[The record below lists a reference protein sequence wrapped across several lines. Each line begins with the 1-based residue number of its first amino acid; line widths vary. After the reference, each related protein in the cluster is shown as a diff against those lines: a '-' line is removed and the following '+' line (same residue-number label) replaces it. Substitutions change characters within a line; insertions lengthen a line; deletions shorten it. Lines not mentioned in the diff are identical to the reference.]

1 MIGTLKSYRRPAKE
15 QFKDL
20 FYLHRGERRGG
31 LLLVAILMVLATWVV
46 YVQWIEEPE
55 VPDLAVVQAEMESW
69 NAYRT
74 ALAEKAAMEN
84 QPFPFDP
91 NTIEREEW
99 LALGLRERQV
109 DGIERYMSKGGRFRT
124 KKDVAKLYALTP
136 ADYERLEPFI
146 LLPDSLPK
154 KRYVPRAPKKWP
166 ERTKFTS
173 NTEQPGWKREREPLR
188 KVEVNTADSSSLVA
202 LPGIG
207 PSFAKGILGYRD
219 RLGGYIS
226 MDQLAEVYV
235 LKDKPVALARMHE
248 LLELDT
254 LAVQRIPINS
264 CTVEELAEHP
274 YARWKLAKPLI
285 AYRAQH
291 GPFKTVADIR
301 GCVLI
306 DDEAFRKLAPYLS
319 VE

>member
-1 MIGTLKSYRRPAKE
+1 MRRQHKPAKE

-31 LLLVAILMVLATWVV
+31 LFLIGILLVLGAWVV
-46 YVQWIEEPE
+46 HAQWLDTPE
-55 VPDLAVVQAEMESW
+55 VPDLSAVQAEMEEW
-69 NAYRT
+69 ALYRRT
-74 ALAEKAAMEN
+74 LAEPDARDSE
-84 QPFPFDP
+84 PFPFDP

-99 LALGLRERQV
+99 LALGLRDRQV

-124 KKDVAKLYALTP
+124 KRDVAKLYALTP
-136 ADYERLEPFI
+136 ADYERLQPFI
-146 LLPDSLPK
+146 LLPDSLPP
-154 KRYVPRAPKKWP
+154 KRYESRAPKKWP
-166 ERTKFTS
+166 ERAEYANSETR
-173 NTEQPGWKREREPLR
+173 PAWKNERQPLR
-188 KVEVNTADSSSLVA
+188 KVEVNTADSLALVA

-219 RLGGYIS
+219 RLGGFVS

-235 LKDKPVALARMHE
+235 LKDKPDALARMHE

-254 LAVQRIPINS
+254 LMVHRIPINT

-291 GPFKTVADIR
+291 GRFNTVADIR

>member
-1 MIGTLKSYRRPAKE
+1 MKRYRRKAKE

-20 FYLHRGERRGG
+20 FYLHRGERRGS
-31 LLLVAILMVLATWVV
+31 LLLIAILLVLLAWVV
-46 YVQWIEEPE
+46 HVQWIKEPE
-55 VPDLAVVQAEMESW
+55 VPDLSAVKAEMDAWAAHRLAWAEQE
-69 NAYRT
+69 
-74 ALAEKAAMEN
+74 ALKY

-91 NTIEREEW
+91 NTIDREEW

-124 KKDVAKLYALTP
+124 KSDVAKLYALTP
-136 ADYERLEPFI
+136 ADYERLKPFI

-154 KRYVPRAPKKWP
+154 KRYEPRAPKKWP
-166 ERTKFTS
+166 ERARYTGADERTAWK
-173 NTEQPGWKREREPLR
+173 TERKPLR
-188 KVEVNTADSSSLVA
+188 KVEVNTADSLSLVA

-207 PSFAKGILGYRD
+207 PSFAKGILAYRD
-219 RLGGYIS
+219 RLGGYVS

-235 LKDKPVALARMHE
+235 LKDKPDALARMHE

-254 LAVQRIPINS
+254 LVVQRIPINS

>member
-1 MIGTLKSYRRPAKE
+1 MAAVQSEMKE
-15 QFKDL
+15 W
-20 FYLHRGERRGG
+20 
-31 LLLVAILMVLATWVV
+31 A
-46 YVQWIEEPE
+46 
-55 VPDLAVVQAEMESW
+55 
-69 NAYRT
+69 AYRQQLSEQS
-74 ALAEKAAMEN
+74 ARNSE
-84 QPFPFDP
+84 PFPFDP
-91 NTIEREEW
+91 NTIEREDW
-99 LALGLRERQV
+99 LALGLSERQV

-124 KKDVAKLYALTP
+124 KSDVSKLYALTP
-136 ADYERLEPFI
+136 SDYERLQPFI

-154 KRYVPRAPKKWP
+154 KRYKAREPKKWP
-166 ERTKFTS
+166 ERTQYTATGERPEWK
-173 NTEQPGWKREREPLR
+173 TERKPLR
-188 KVEVNTADSSSLVA
+188 KVEVNTADSLALVA

-219 RLGGYIS
+219 RLGGFVS

-235 LKDKPVALARMHE
+235 LKDKPDALARMHE

-254 LAVQRIPINS
+254 LMVQRIPINT

-291 GPFKTVADIR
+291 GPFNTVADIR